1 MQRQTTEALQTWF
14 QSAHRKS
21 LILRGARQVGKTWVI
36 RDFAKK
42 NDLNLVEINFER
54 SPEFKDLFERSL
66 DPDRV
71 VDNIELLIARP
82 INRKKSLIFFDEI
95 QDCPHAITA
104 LKHFTESS
112 SAPPVV
118 AAGSYLGMFD
128 GQSEGVSQPVGYV
141 DEIEMWPLSF
151 QEFLEASN
159 PHPSL
164 LAVLCDETR
173 LDRTLHA
180 KLLEIYREYLF
191 VGGMPEV
198 VRDWY
203 RLKQNGESIFE
214 RQSHV
219 RNLQKRL
226 LSLYRTDVAKY
237 HPRDALAIGR
247 TWEIV
252 AEQLSR
258 SFEEVKRFTFKD
270 QIPKKRDYKAF
281 ANYFSRLEAFRLV
294 HLSHILSHPTY
305 PLKANKKDAF
315 FKSFYFD
322 TGLLLAQMDYEY
334 IALDGKADVPYKGPV
349 AENFVATVLAR
360 RGLSLFSYMKAN
372 SAAEIEFVAQAHGEV
387 VPIEVKNNN
396 TTAKSL
402 ASFKTDFAPKFSL
415 MFSNQVGR
423 VTADFAHYPIYL
435 CDLAVK
441 RHLIDEPKGIVS
453 KKSRGDV

>member
-1 MQRQTTEALQTWF
+1 MIYLCWSLYENAQLTTSKEQDATTDNRSPTNMVPVGPPQISDTSWSKASRQDLGH
-14 QSAHRKS
+14 S
-21 LILRGARQVGKTWVI
+21 G
-36 RDFAKK
+36 FAKK

-118 AAGSYLGMFD
+118 AAGSYLGMFE
-128 GQSEGVSQPVGYV
+128 GQSEGISQPVGYV
-141 DEIEMWPLSF
+141 DEIEMWPVSF

-203 RLKQNGESIFE
+203 RLKQNGESIFGK
-214 RQSHV
+214 SSLCHV
-219 RNLQKRL
+219 L
-226 LSLYRTDVAKY
+226 
-237 HPRDALAIGR
+237 
-247 TWEIV
+247 
-252 AEQLSR
+252 
-258 SFEEVKRFTFKD
+258 
-270 QIPKKRDYKAF
+270 
-281 ANYFSRLEAFRLV
+281 
-294 HLSHILSHPTY
+294 
-305 PLKANKKDAF
+305 
-315 FKSFYFD
+315 
-322 TGLLLAQMDYEY
+322 
-334 IALDGKADVPYKGPV
+334 
-349 AENFVATVLAR
+349 TV
-360 RGLSLFSYMKAN
+360 
-372 SAAEIEFVAQAHGEV
+372 VQ
-387 VPIEVKNNN
+387 
-396 TTAKSL
+396 
-402 ASFKTDFAPKFSL
+402 
-415 MFSNQVGR
+415 
-423 VTADFAHYPIYL
+423 
-435 CDLAVK
+435 
-441 RHLIDEPKGIVS
+441 
-453 KKSRGDV
+453 